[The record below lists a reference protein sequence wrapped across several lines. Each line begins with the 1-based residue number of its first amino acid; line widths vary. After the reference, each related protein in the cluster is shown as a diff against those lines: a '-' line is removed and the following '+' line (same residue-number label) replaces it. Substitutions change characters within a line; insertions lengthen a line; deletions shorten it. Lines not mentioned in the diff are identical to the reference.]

1 MSDDRPSSSI
11 PGKKTWL
18 EKVADAFTG
27 EPKDREDLKEIL
39 NEAHENDILD
49 QEAFSIIEGALDVS
63 EMHVRDIMIPRSHMV
78 SVSLDQPLE
87 DILTTIVESGH
98 SRFPVVGDNSD
109 AIQGILMA
117 KDLLALGLQT
127 GFDLKKMHDGAK
139 TLLRQ
144 PTFVPESKRLNT
156 LLNDF
161 RSNRYHMAIVADEY
175 GGIAGLVTI
184 EDVLE
189 EIVGEIDDEHDDE
202 EQSNIRD
209 LEQGRFA
216 VDALTSI
223 DEFNDY
229 FQTDINDDE
238 YDTIGGIVTHS
249 FGRLPK
255 RDETIELEGLSFRV
269 LNADDR
275 RLKLLEVQNT
285 NLNLQSQSAS

>member
-1 MSDDRPSSSI
+1 MSDDRPSSVPS
-11 PGKKTWL
+11 KKTWL

-27 EPKDREDLKEIL
+27 EPKDRADLKEIL

-78 SVSLDQPLE
+78 SISLDQPLE
-87 DILTTIVESGH
+87 DMLTTIVESGH
-98 SRFPVVGDNSD
+98 SRFPVTGDNTDS
-109 AIQGILMA
+109 IQGILMA

-127 GFDLKKMHDGAK
+127 GFDLEKMHEGAK
-139 TLLRQ
+139 SLLRQ

-161 RSNRYHMAIVADEY
+161 RANRYHMAIVADEY

-202 EQSNIRD
+202 EQSNIRS
-209 LEQGRFA
+209 LGEGRFA

-223 DEFNDY
+223 EDFNEY
-229 FQTDINDDE
+229 FQTDISDEE

-255 RDETIELEGLSFRV
+255 RDETIDLEGLSIRV

-275 RLKLLEVQNT
+275 RLKLLEVQNSE
-285 NLNLQSQSAS
+285 LNLQSQSAN